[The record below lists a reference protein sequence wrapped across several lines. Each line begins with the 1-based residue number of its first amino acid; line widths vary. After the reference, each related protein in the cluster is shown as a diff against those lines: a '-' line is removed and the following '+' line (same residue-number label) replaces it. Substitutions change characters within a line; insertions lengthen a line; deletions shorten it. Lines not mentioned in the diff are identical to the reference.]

1 MNFQKARK
9 NMTSESIMK
18 ENPFDQFRLWYN
30 EELESKSFLQDA
42 MTLSTVGADMMP
54 SSRIVFMKILTEE
67 GLIFFTNYK
76 SKKGRQLEENPK
88 ASLLFFWPRLI
99 RQVRVEGLVERC
111 SGQIS
116 DDYFDSRP
124 LPNRASSLLSKQ
136 SEPLDDKEEFDNNV
150 KMVAENPELV
160 TRPEHWGGYILKPQL
175 FEFWQNREHR
185 SHDRFV
191 YTLEGAGWKIIRLY
205 P

>member
-1 MNFQKARK
+1 MIN
-9 NMTSESIMK
+9 ESIMK
-18 ENPFDQFRLWYN
+18 ENPFDQFNLWYN
-30 EELESKSFLQDA
+30 EELESKSYLPDA

-67 GLIFFTNYK
+67 GFIFFTNYR

-111 SGQIS
+111 SEQIS
-116 DDYFDSRP
+116 DDYFNSRP
-124 LPNRASSLLSKQ
+124 LPSRAASLLSKQ
-136 SEPLDDKEEFDNNV
+136 SEPLDDKEEFDNNIIRLSENEE
-150 KMVAENPELV
+150 MVI
-160 TRPEHWGGYILKPQL
+160 RPQHWGGFILKPQL

-185 SHDRFV
+185 SHDRFA
-191 YTLEGAGWKIIRLY
+191 YTLEGPGWKITRLY

>member
-1 MNFQKARK
+1 MNLKKARK
-9 NMTSESIMK
+9 NMISESIMK
-18 ENPFDQFRLWYN
+18 ENPFDQFKLWYN
-30 EELESKSFLQDA
+30 EEMESKSFLPDA

-67 GLIFFTNYK
+67 GFIFFTNYR

-111 SGQIS
+111 SEQIS
-116 DDYFDSRP
+116 DDYFNSRP
-124 LPNRASSLLSKQ
+124 LPSRAASLLSKQ
-136 SEPLDDKEEFDNNV
+136 SEPLDDKEEFDNNIIRLSENEE
-150 KMVAENPELV
+150 MVI
-160 TRPEHWGGYILKPQL
+160 RPQHWGGFILKPQL

-185 SHDRFV
+185 SHDRFA
-191 YTLEGAGWKIIRLY
+191 YTLEGPGWKITRLY

>member
-1 MNFQKARK
+1 MIN
-9 NMTSESIMK
+9 ESIMK
-18 ENPFDQFRLWYN
+18 ENPFDQFNLWYN
-30 EELESKSFLQDA
+30 EELESKSYLPDA

-67 GLIFFTNYK
+67 GFIFFTNYR

-111 SGQIS
+111 SEQIS
-116 DDYFDSRP
+116 DDYFNSRP
-124 LPNRASSLLSKQ
+124 LPSRAASLLSKQ
-136 SEPLDDKEEFDNNV
+136 SEPLDDKEAFDNNV
-150 KMVAENPELV
+150 KRLAENEEMV
-160 TRPEHWGGYILKPQL
+160 TRPEHWGGYVLKPQL

-185 SHDRFV
+185 SHDRFA
-191 YTLEGAGWKIIRLY
+191 YTLEGPGWKITRLY

>member
-1 MNFQKARK
+1 M
-9 NMTSESIMK
+9 
-18 ENPFDQFRLWYN
+18 
-30 EELESKSFLQDA
+30 
-42 MTLSTVGADMMP
+42 
-54 SSRIVFMKILTEE
+54 
-67 GLIFFTNYK
+67 
-76 SKKGRQLEENPK
+76 
-88 ASLLFFWPRLI
+88 
-99 RQVRVEGLVERC
+99 
-111 SGQIS
+111 
-116 DDYFDSRP
+116 
-124 LPNRASSLLSKQ
+124 LSKQ

>member
-1 MNFQKARK
+1 MIN
-9 NMTSESIMK
+9 ESIMK
-18 ENPFDQFRLWYN
+18 ENPFDQFNLWYN
-30 EELESKSFLQDA
+30 EELESKSYLPDA

-67 GLIFFTNYK
+67 GFIFFTNYR

-111 SGQIS
+111 SEQIS
-116 DDYFDSRP
+116 DDYFNSRP
-124 LPNRASSLLSKQ
+124 LPNRAASLLSKQ
-136 SEPLDDKEEFDNNV
+136 SEPLDDKEAFDNNV
-150 KMVAENPELV
+150 KRLAENEEMV
-160 TRPEHWGGYILKPQL
+160 TRPEHWGGYVLKPQL

-185 SHDRFV
+185 SHDRFA
-191 YTLEGAGWKIIRLY
+191 YTLEGPGWKITRLY

>member
-9 NMTSESIMK
+9 NMINESIMK
-18 ENPFDQFRLWYN
+18 ENPFDQFNLWYN
-30 EELESKSFLQDA
+30 EELESKSNLPDA

-67 GLIFFTNYK
+67 GFIFFTNYK

-111 SGQIS
+111 SEQIS
-116 DDYFDSRP
+116 DDYFNSRP
-124 LPNRASSLLSKQ
+124 LPSRAASLLSKQ
-136 SEPLDDKEEFDNNV
+136 SEPLDDKEAFDNNV
-150 KMVAENPELV
+150 IRLAENEELI
-160 TRPEHWGGYILKPQL
+160 TRPEHWGGYVLKPQL

-191 YTLEGAGWKIIRLY
+191 YTLEGPGWKITRLY